1 MVQQTIN
8 DPLDLSIVDNASTD
22 ETLMKTDPQEDTKP
36 KTKAKFASVDPA
48 EEVAAEDPNKGKA
61 KFSGGGPQVVQDKMY
76 KGLDIEDYTDYLG
89 SSIFMPTGG
98 VDALNKQRAMN
109 QSGWEQAGNML
120 GQAVVGEIVGGT
132 IEGLGYIL
140 DVGSAL
146 DYMTGNEKDWGNFMT
161 EAGKGLRTWSQ
172 DAMAIHAENPGKFDP
187 GDSGWWFSNGVS
199 VASTLSML
207 IPSMAAT
214 KALGFLGK
222 GASKLGGKMS
232 RVLDV
237 AGNMGKKATW
247 MTEGISQAVVSRHIE
262 NAMEA
267 SGTFESAKAD
277 YLARTNKETGLP
289 FTEEEATRLASEA
302 AASNYNKG
310 WAMLLQDIPQ
320 YLALGKIF
328 NPHTGRMENALSKA
342 SQKGKSIDLKPWQQK
357 VKTGIGTF
365 LSEGTEESYQYYIAE
380 QGKALADL
388 NAGLITRDKYNEIM
402 SDALGSDEM
411 MTSAFFGGLG
421 GNIFQVAGKGLNE
434 LGKGKKRREFE
445 RNYDETYKSTLN
457 DRAKQFM
464 SMQQKLSDADN
475 NDNIEAREMV
485 LDEMMLMMTTDA
497 LHRGKFDQHIEALE
511 GVSNM
516 TKEEAK
522 ALEQQGGGEF
532 NLELAKKNIPE
543 VIKKS
548 EEMRLDY
555 LKFSNKYE
563 GNIAAKMA
571 QNNYRTKRFVE
582 NSKKMDEKIQSITYS
597 IPNINAMSSIQLN
610 KVEGGIKLRA
620 LSLMNKNFKD
630 DIKSGKINDLR
641 KPHLEKIIKENE
653 ARISKLSK
661 QYEAENKDDPRDA
674 DKKREDSRIAQG
686 FTDEIT
692 DELVFANMIKERNNR
707 EILLNQLENDAI
719 RSESYR
725 NGLKK
730 EALKEKVNSKIENE
744 EQVEAI
750 KKEIEDATFLTKDE
764 KAAELATVNEN
775 IEELANE
782 AAIAQEYK
790 NDEAREAEKL
800 AAVNEAS
807 KNTSTIT
814 NANNSKINDNVEDEF
829 SEEET
834 TVYKIS
840 KSKEKSQDKTVNTK
854 AHKNIKVP
862 MYSNLNGPG
871 WKDWVF
877 NGKDKTGIKDGKP
890 VILDFIIGAPGG
902 KYSEL
907 AQQAINIYNK
917 AKASPKKKLTSKEK
931 DVLFNH
937 LPIKVQ
943 LTEEIW
949 SYIPAFSPS
958 NTFFKTNEFPKR
970 KSIIRQ
976 MFKGNNKTQVTFQFG
991 GNLNVEKT
999 EDNTV
1004 PENNIMDFSFIK
1016 GNMGKVDLMVT
1027 NEFGTLVRVSD
1038 KADHPDFQGMQI
1050 NVLRTQDDKG
1060 NPVPYKGGV
1069 FLNVPKANGD
1079 PFPLKLNLRKPNIL
1093 EATFIAD
1100 VMIAVIT
1107 KKLGRENRLSD
1118 HPELFKRF
1126 KEDHPAEFSVLGK
1139 DAKTSDVTKLFVHMT
1154 DDTAGKETHLHYT
1167 GVWIHYGLGGEQGF
1181 KGIVTPENV
1190 ADNREALIGFILNEK
1205 RRQLNLKQWN
1215 HDVIGAKY
1223 REMITSNVI
1232 STDAVVGSEK
1242 PLFDEN
1248 KTLGRDNGLAPFKV
1262 DIGFAVPEDTPE
1274 VTEVAPKEA
1283 TKANKDIDSRQA
1295 WSDSKTIWDERDGT
1309 FSGVYLDKNRDKIQI
1324 VGKNEAMVRKL
1335 IKERYDSE
1343 RLAQPAQKA
1352 ATVIKEVPAQE
1363 ITTGTLD
1370 KSTNAE
1376 KAHFKNSNSSI
1387 QSELKVKEDQ
1397 IEEKNRLLNSKRK
1410 NSIKKL
1416 KSIDNLLA
1424 YHFLLGKIGIQN
1436 PYGSDTSLLQNELKI
1451 SFKEAEELVKKRQSM
1466 IKPNGWKLGDEYNT
1480 SNLDE
1485 QVEEELKEINAKY
1498 DAELE
1503 ELEEQPVTSNQSKE
1517 AEIKRRMQKELDS
1530 LISEQEFI
1538 KAIFPDT
1545 KVKQVVYHG
1554 GPKNINKFNN
1564 EEIFFTT
1571 DEMFA
1576 EYYKAMYE
1584 DGTEKEGKVY
1594 KVILDIRNPHI
1605 VEEEIEF
1612 KDLQKQNNKDAVIG
1626 NRVIDSGGLNN
1637 QIIVYKSEQIHILTE
1652 IEQAKIDNEENRN
1665 KIKAK
1670 YNLLSSEENAIF
1682 TSEKAEVSEIS
1693 KDLSASEEAK
1703 ARNKMAERELKANK
1717 TVEVESFEEAK
1728 DAEKID
1734 KKQNTKEIDPNVI
1747 RTEEQGDWDCII

>member
-1 MVQQTIN
+1 MKEITSTNVGEGALDINVVEN
-8 DPLDLSIVDNASTD
+8 DPIEGSSLSTDKKNDSEISIVDTKNTTHEPKEDDEISIVSTSPNI
-22 ETLMKTDPQEDTKP
+22 LED
-36 KTKAKFASVDPA
+36 
-48 EEVAAEDPNKGKA
+48 NI
-61 KFSGGGPQVVQDKMY
+61 Y
-76 KGLDIEDYTDYLG
+76 KGLDVEDYKDYLG
-89 SSIFMPTGG
+89 SDIFVPTGG
-98 VDALNKQRAMN
+98 IDAMN
-109 QSGWEQAGNML
+109 KKRAQMQSGWEQAGNML
-120 GQAVVGEIVGGT
+120 GQAVVGEIVAGT
-132 IEGLGYIL
+132 FEGLGYIL

-146 DYMTGNEKDWGNFMT
+146 DYMTGNETEWGNFMT

-172 DAMAIHAENPGKFDP
+172 DNMAIHTENPGKFDP
-187 GDSGWWFSNGVS
+187 GDPGWWFSNGVS
-199 VASTLSML
+199 VFSTLSMVA
-207 IPSMAAT
+207 PSMAAT

-222 GASKLGGKMS
+222 GASKIAGKMS
-232 RVLDV
+232 RVLNV

-262 NAMEA
+262 NSMEA
-267 SGTFESAKAD
+267 SSTFESAKAD
-277 YLARTNKETGLP
+277 YLTRTNKETGLP

-302 AASNYNKG
+302 AAFNYNKG

-411 MTSAFFGGLG
+411 MTSALFGGLG
-421 GNIFQVAGKGLNE
+421 GNIFQAAGKGLNE
-434 LGKGKKRREFE
+434 LRKGKKRREFE
-445 RNYDETYKSTLN
+445 RNYEETYRSTLN

-464 SMQQKLSDADN
+464 SMQQRLSDADN

-719 RSESYR
+719 RSENYR

-730 EALKEKVNSKIENE
+730 EALKEKISSKIENE
-744 EQVEAI
+744 EEGEAI
-750 KKEIEDATFLTKDE
+750 KKEIEEATFLTKDE
-764 KAAELATVNEN
+764 KASELAAVNEN

-782 AAIAQEYK
+782 AALAQEYK
-790 NDEAREAEKL
+790 NDEARETEKL

-807 KNTSTIT
+807 KNTITIT

-970 KSIIRQ
+970 KAIIRQ
-976 MFKGNNKTQVTFQFG
+976 MFKGKNKTQVTFQFG

-1107 KKLGRENRLSD
+1107 KKLGRENILSD

-1215 HDVIGAKY
+1215 HDVIGPKY
-1223 REMITSNVI
+1223 REMITSSVI

-1248 KTLGRDNGLAPFKV
+1248 KTLGRDNGLVPFKV

-1352 ATVIKEVPAQE
+1352 ATVIKEVSTQE
-1363 ITTGTLD
+1363 IKIDDVDPSEDDNQDPLSKSIESKRADIKRRRQEELEQANLFHGTSTPESVLKGNFD
-1370 KSTNAE
+1370 VNEAFNIAGQTQGAGLYVTPLKSRAE
-1376 KAHFKNSNSSI
+1376 IYKQSSIEQRKLKKQSIGNPSILYFNSS
-1387 QSELKVKEDQ
+1387 DF
-1397 IEEKNRLLNSKRK
+1397 NFFNS
-1410 NSIKKL
+1410 S
-1416 KSIDNLLA
+1416 D
-1424 YHFLLGKIGIQN
+1424 KIGIN
-1436 PYGSDTSLLQNELKI
+1436 LYNKIKNKYPAIDITPDTIFSNMYNI
-1451 SFKEAEELVKKRQSM
+1451 IFKEETGVNFSSTILSDFMVDIMTDLGIDGINYGEKTT
-1466 IKPNGWKLGDEYNT
+1466 NGRKETVIYNF
-1480 SNLDE
+1480 E
-1485 QVEEELKEINAKY
+1485 KIQKKEIKAKY
-1498 DAELE
+1498 DAELAALGNAAIE
-1503 ELEEQPVTSNQSKE
+1503 DSSKDPISNYIWK
-1517 AEIKRRMQKELDS
+1517 K
-1530 LISEQEFI
+1530 
-1538 KAIFPDT
+1538 
-1545 KVKQVVYHG
+1545 
-1554 GPKNINKFNN
+1554 
-1564 EEIFFTT
+1564 
-1571 DEMFA
+1571 
-1576 EYYKAMYE
+1576 
-1584 DGTEKEGKVY
+1584 
-1594 KVILDIRNPHI
+1594 
-1605 VEEEIEF
+1605 F
-1612 KDLQKQNNKDAVIG
+1612 KDKGDV
-1626 NRVIDSGGLNN
+1626 S
-1637 QIIVYKSEQIHILTE
+1637 
-1652 IEQAKIDNEENRN
+1652 KIQLN
-1665 KIKAK
+1665 KIAK
-1670 YNLLSSEENAIF
+1670 KIASNDLLSLRETAIF
-1682 TSEKAEVSEIS
+1682 TDKTADINEILA
-1693 KDLSASEEAK
+1693 DLHASEEAK